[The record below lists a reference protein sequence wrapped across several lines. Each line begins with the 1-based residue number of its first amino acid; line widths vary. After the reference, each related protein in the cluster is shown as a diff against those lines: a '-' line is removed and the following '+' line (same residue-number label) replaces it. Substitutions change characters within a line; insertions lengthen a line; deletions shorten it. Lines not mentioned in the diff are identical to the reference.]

1 VSLELFQV
9 IRSLRRGLAGTILVY
24 KIASAL
30 SDRGAELD
38 AVEDVA
44 KYATTRL
51 GTLGVG
57 LDHCNVP
64 GTKAGE
70 SHLSADQVELGM
82 GIHNE
87 PGTSKIAIPKVS
99 ELVGEMLGRILDTT
113 DADRSLSISSTMEA
127 TRSSCSS
134 TTSARSLSSS
144 SVGSLMRVSAGGH
157 NLGDSD

>member
-1 VSLELFQV
+1 MSLELFQV

-99 ELVGEMLGRILDTT
+99 KLVGEMLGRIVDTT
-113 DADRSLSISSTMEA
+113 DADRSFVDFKHDGSDEVVLLVNNLGSISE
-127 TRSSCSS
+127 
-134 TTSARSLSSS
+134 LE
-144 SVGSLMRVSAGGH
+144 LGGIT
-157 NLGDSD
+157 NEGECGRTQSGRL